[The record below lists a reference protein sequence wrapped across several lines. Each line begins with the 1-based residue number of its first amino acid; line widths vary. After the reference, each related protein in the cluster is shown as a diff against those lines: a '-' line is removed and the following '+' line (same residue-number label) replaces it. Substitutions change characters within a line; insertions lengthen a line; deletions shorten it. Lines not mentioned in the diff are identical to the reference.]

1 MNIPVPTPPS
11 TPIQRSPE
19 FSGPPAKLDPVRDM
33 EPIRM
38 GDLTSFHRG
47 LHVMI
52 AMHKRPEMYGRITAL
67 EHDDLMTEVRVRW
80 NGEYDKR
87 RADPEQ
93 VIRIE
98 VTA

>member
-1 MNIPVPTPPS
+1 MSIPVPAPP
-11 TPIQRSPE
+11 TAPIQRTPE
-19 FSGPPAKLDPVRDM
+19 FSGPPQKLDPVRDM

-38 GDLTSFHRG
+38 GDLTGFHRG

-52 AMHKRPEMYGRITAL
+52 AMRKRPDLYGRITGI
-67 EHDDLMTEVRVRW
+67 EHDDQVTEVRVRW
-80 NGEYDKR
+80 HGEYDKR

-98 VTA
+98 ATP